1 MVTPWNFIFPE
12 LRPYTSDLNP
22 SALTPLEVA
31 TRDHE
36 EFAVDA
42 ILDHRVMPRGHIKK
56 RSTLEFLVAW
66 LGYGDEYHS
75 WEPYS
80 NVRDLIALQDYVEAT
95 PELAYLV

>member
-1 MVTPWNFIFPE
+1 
-12 LRPYTSDLNP
+12 
-22 SALTPLEVA
+22 
-31 TRDHE
+31 
-36 EFAVDA
+36 
-42 ILDHRVMPRGHIKK
+42 MPTGHIKK